1 MSSSPCRTPSR
12 DSRLQNKRVV
22 YDLLFQAS
30 AATLLEVARTPKH
43 LGAALGFLSVL
54 HTWGQTLLH
63 HPHVHCVVPAGGLSP
78 DGTRWVHARPS
89 FFLPVKVLSRV
100 FRGKVV
106 AGLRDAFRAG
116 TLTLPSD
123 LQRLTDERAFAA
135 WLRTLFRH
143 DWVVYAK
150 PPFGGPSHVLHYL
163 ARYTH
168 RVAISNH
175 RLVAV
180 TEDQVTFR
188 WKDYRH
194 GSRVRLMTLSAEEF
208 LRRFCLHVLP
218 KGFVRIRFYGF
229 LAPRCRTEALPRCR
243 HALGANPPPA
253 RRPSTTQAGPRPR
266 WSIDQP
272 RASANRS
279 RWAVNQA
286 RRRSNLA
293 MPPVASTI
301 WRNATLPSSRRRCRN

>member
-1 MSSSPCRTPSR
+1 
-12 DSRLQNKRVV
+12 
-22 YDLLFQAS
+22 
-30 AATLLEVARTPKH
+30 
-43 LGAALGFLSVL
+43 
-54 HTWGQTLLH
+54 
-63 HPHVHCVVPAGGLSP
+63 
-78 DGTRWVHARPS
+78 VHARPS
-89 FFLPVKVLSRV
+89 FFLPVKVLGRV
-100 FRGKVV
+100 FRGTFI
-106 AGLRDAFRAG
+106 AGLRAAFRAG
-116 TLTLPSD
+116 LLTMPRD
-123 LQRLTDERAFAA
+123 LQRLNSEPAFAA

-143 DWVVYAK
+143 EWVVYAK

-180 TEDQVTFR
+180 TDDQVTFR

-243 HALGANPPPA
+243 RVLDANPPPVPA
-253 RRPSTTQAGPRPR
+253 V
-266 WSIDQP
+266 
-272 RASANRS
+272 SANETSTRVS
-279 RWAVNQA
+279 LPPCPACGGVMVAIERLSA
-286 RRRSNLA
+286 RHIA
-293 MPPVASTI
+293 MQLFVEGLI
-301 WRNATLPSSRRRCRN
+301 LDSS

>member
-1 MSSSPCRTPSR
+1 
-12 DSRLQNKRVV
+12 
-22 YDLLFQAS
+22 
-30 AATLLEVARTPKH
+30 
-43 LGAALGFLSVL
+43 
-54 HTWGQTLLH
+54 
-63 HPHVHCVVPAGGLSP
+63 
-78 DGTRWVHARPS
+78 VHARPS

-106 AGLRDAFRAG
+106 AGLRDAFHAG
-116 TLTLPSD
+116 TLRLPSE
-123 LQRLTDERAFAA
+123 LQRLTDERACAA

-175 RLVAV
+175 RLIAV

-194 GSRVRLMTLSAEEF
+194 GSQIRLMTLSAEEF

-243 HALGANPPPA
+243 HALDAHPPPA
-253 RRPSTTQAGPRPR
+253 PSADDTPTRVALPACPHCGGTMV
-266 WSIDQP
+266 
-272 RASANRS
+272 
-279 RWAVNQA
+279 AVERLTA
-286 RRRSNLA
+286 RQIAVHAWIEGLA
-293 MPPVASTI
+293 
-301 WRNATLPSSRRRCRN
+301 LDSS

>member
-1 MSSSPCRTPSR
+1 MPR
-12 DSRLQNKRVV
+12 DLRRLN
-22 YDLLFQAS
+22 
-30 AATLLEVARTPKH
+30 TEP
-43 LGAALGFLSVL
+43 
-54 HTWGQTLLH
+54 
-63 HPHVHCVVPAGGLSP
+63 
-78 DGTRWVHARPS
+78 
-89 FFLPVKVLSRV
+89 
-100 FRGKVV
+100 
-106 AGLRDAFRAG
+106 
-116 TLTLPSD
+116 
-123 LQRLTDERAFAA
+123 AFAA

-143 DWVVYAK
+143 EWVVYAK

-243 HALGANPPPA
+243 HALGVTPPPVPA
-253 RRPSTTQAGPRPR
+253 ASVDDTSTRVSLPPCPACGGVMVAGEQLTVR
-266 WSIDQP
+266 QL
-272 RASANRS
+272 
-279 RWAVNQA
+279 AVQLWIE
-286 RRRSNLA
+286 RLA
-293 MPPVASTI
+293 
-301 WRNATLPSSRRRCRN
+301 LDSS